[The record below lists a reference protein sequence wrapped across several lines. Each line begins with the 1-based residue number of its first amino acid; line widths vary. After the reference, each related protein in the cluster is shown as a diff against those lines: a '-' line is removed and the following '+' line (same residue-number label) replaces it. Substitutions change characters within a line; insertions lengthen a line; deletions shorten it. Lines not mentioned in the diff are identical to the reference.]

1 MSHVDHC
8 TCTYRKCWWMWR
20 FLKHLLHMKNS
31 LKYLV
36 KGKWTKRKEKKILM
50 ILFPMY
56 YLINACRFL
65 GRGLLT
71 LLDYDTWKPRRSL
84 YDPSFT
90 KGYTCNVVLRV
101 HVTCDCISFGMQDFP
116 IWKNALGRRGREKI
130 WNDAWLMNYS
140 PIHEEFYWL

>member
-20 FLKHLLHMKNS
+20 FPKHLLHMKNS
-31 LKYLV
+31 PKYLV
-36 KGKWTKRKEKKILM
+36 KGKWTKRKEKKTLT

-71 LLDYDTWKPRRSL
+71 LLDYDAWKPRRSL

-116 IWKNALGRRGREKI
+116 VWKNALGGRGREKI
-130 WNDAWLMNYS
+130 WDDGLMNYF
-140 PIHEEFYWL
+140 PYTWRIYWL

>member
-1 MSHVDHC
+1 
-8 TCTYRKCWWMWR
+8 
-20 FLKHLLHMKNS
+20 MKNS
-31 LKYLV
+31 PKYLV
-36 KGKWTKRKEKKILM
+36 KGKWTKRKEKKTLT

-71 LLDYDTWKPRRSL
+71 LLDYDAWKPRRSL

-116 IWKNALGRRGREKI
+116 VWKNALGGRGREKI
-130 WNDAWLMNYS
+130 WDDGLMNYS
-140 PIHEEFYWL
+140 PIHEEFTSYNSGVGNLLHDN